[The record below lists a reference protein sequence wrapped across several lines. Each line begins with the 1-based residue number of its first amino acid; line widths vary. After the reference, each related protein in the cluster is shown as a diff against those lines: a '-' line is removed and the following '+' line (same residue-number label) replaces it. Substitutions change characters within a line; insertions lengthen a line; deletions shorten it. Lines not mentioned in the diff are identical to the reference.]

1 MVIVIVFLVI
11 FRMYSSMGGII
22 DGDFVVLIEKLELLF
37 FIFRCNFIICYF

>member
-37 FIFRCNFIICYF
+37 FIFRCKFIICYF